1 MVDGSADD
9 NHSKPKPCHCKVR
22 PGHYWTGNHWTKI
35 DDKVLEW
42 VAVDGSHT
50 HWSRPL
56 VMCFVDVF
64 VELWVVKESA
74 SEDSHVRPHVFT
86 QSDMLIVLPAFFFI
100 I

>member
-22 PGHYWTGNHWTKI
+22 PGHYRTGNHWTKV
-35 DDKVLEW
+35 DDKVLEG

-56 VMCFVDVF
+56 VMCFVDVL
-64 VELWVVKESA
+64 VKLRVVKESV
-74 SEDSHVRPHVFT
+74 SEDSHVRPQFFLCCLIIMLMALPVF
-86 QSDMLIVLPAFFFI
+86 I
-100 I
+100 